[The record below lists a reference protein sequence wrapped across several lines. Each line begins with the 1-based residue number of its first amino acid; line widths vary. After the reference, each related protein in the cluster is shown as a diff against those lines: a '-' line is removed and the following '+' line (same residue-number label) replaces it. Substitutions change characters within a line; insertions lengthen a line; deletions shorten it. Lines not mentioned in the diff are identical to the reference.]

1 MAQYCPLRILIA
13 EDNTVNQKV
22 VLRMLERIGYQATLA
37 ETGVEVLAALRQQPY
52 DLILMDM
59 QMPDM
64 DGLTAT
70 RMIQQEWSPLIR
82 PTIVALTAN
91 ALPGD
96 REHYLENGLDDYLGK
111 PIRLNDLIELLRSV
125 HSKRQS
131 RT

>member
-1 MAQYCPLRILIA
+1 
-13 EDNTVNQKV
+13 
-22 VLRMLERIGYQATLA
+22 
-37 ETGVEVLAALRQQPY
+37 
-52 DLILMDM
+52 MDM

-70 RMIQQEWSPLIR
+70 RVIQQEWSPLIR

-96 REHYLENGLDDYLGK
+96 RERYLENGLDDYLGK

-131 RT
+131 PAPDALSGRERHESIAVRIYTSQNLYQHWYTMSSIWYNRQPAIHK